1 MQTVSVENVV
11 LDILE
16 DISGTRQVRENQD
29 IELFDQH
36 ILDSFDMMR
45 VIIELSD
52 ALHIEISPAE
62 VERDAWSTP
71 RKIIANV
78 QTRVG
83 GK

>member
-1 MQTVSVENVV
+1 MQTVTVDNVV

-16 DISGTRQVRENQD
+16 TIGRTRQVRENLD
-29 IELFDQH
+29 MNLFDQH
-36 ILDSFDMMR
+36 ILDSFDMMQ

-71 RKIIANV
+71 RKIIAQV
-78 QTRVG
+78 QQRLG
-83 GK
+83 R